1 MSLQRIKFFSKDI
14 SVKASRRG
22 RHLLAM
28 MALNDS
34 CFHGTKKHV
43 SKRSWKYQRK
53 QGYTIAQP
61 SLYHLP

>member
-1 MSLQRIKFFSKDI
+1 LSNDI

-34 CFHGTKKHV
+34 CITA
-43 SKRSWKYQRK
+43 QRNMLAK
-53 QGYTIAQP
+53 EVGNIKVNKDIQLHDPLFFTCHENVVG
-61 SLYHLP
+61 

>member
-1 MSLQRIKFFSKDI
+1 LKSLQRIKFLSNDI

-34 CFHGTKKHV
+34 CITA
-43 SKRSWKYQRK
+43 QRNMLAK
-53 QGYTIAQP
+53 EVQSIKVNKDI
-61 SLYHLP
+61 